1 MIKLYNTCFPY
12 KISNSYQCTRN
23 SVIKKVFGHTIV
35 NSAWM
40 IYNEMDVLIGA
51 ITNTFSRKVTELT
64 DFVSVNLLHQQFL
77 WFLQFIYSSYFVI
90 FIQMFI
96 YQIMWVSNEPFKVL
110 TAITCT
116 GLLKGILKN
125 RLETVEI
132 NNLYKQGNL
141 GEAHPMTGLDLALF
155 FYFVCLCVE
164 HFDFDFVLVF
174 LFGFFNCF
182 VLT

>member
-64 DFVSVNLLHQQFL
+64 DFVSVNLLQQFL

-174 LFGFFNCF
+174 LFGFF
-182 VLT
+182 